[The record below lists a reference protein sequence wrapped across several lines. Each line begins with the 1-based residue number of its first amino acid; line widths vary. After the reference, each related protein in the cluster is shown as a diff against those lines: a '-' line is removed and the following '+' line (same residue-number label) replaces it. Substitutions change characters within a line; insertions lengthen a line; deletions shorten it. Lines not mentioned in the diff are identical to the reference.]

1 MRADRSRLPDV
12 GPDPAFKLPLIAKHT
27 LPNGLQVWTV
37 EHHTVPVVTLVVQVD
52 AGAVADPPGQEG
64 LAAISADMVDEGT
77 GSLSA
82 IEVSEGFARIGA
94 AYDVDVGADATHF
107 SLTTLSRF
115 ADRGAALLADIL
127 VRPSLRPSDFDR
139 VRQLRLDRLR
149 QLKDIPSAVAERAFL
164 RLMYG
169 EHPYGHLPIGNA
181 LALGDLALED
191 VAAFHAARFRP
202 SRATITIAGP
212 LSHGGLLRLADEAF
226 SGWSETSAPID
237 VQGPAEVGSQ
247 DNPTSQHR
255 LGGPPGGRTAPE
267 AVLPTRLAVVPR
279 DGAPQSELRIGH
291 LSARRNT
298 PDYPALLVM
307 NAVLGGQFVSR
318 INLKLREE
326 KGYTYG
332 ARTGFDWRR
341 GIAPFSLH
349 ASVHTASTAD
359 AISDCL
365 AELDGIRGSRPPSER
380 EMLLA
385 KASLTR
391 GYPSSFE
398 TAQQVA
404 RSVAQLA
411 LYGLPDTYFEEFVPR
426 VNTIESADVIRA
438 AERYVDPARAVTL
451 VVGDYQAVAESLRPL
466 GLGEPQVLPPDV

>member
-12 GPDPAFKLPLIAKHT
+12 GPDPSFRFPLIARHT
-27 LPNGLQVWTV
+27 LGNGLHVRTI
-37 EHHTVPVVTLVVQVD
+37 EHHTVPVVSAVLQID
-52 AGAVADPPGQEG
+52 GGAGTDSRGQEG
-64 LAAISADMVDEGT
+64 LAAITADMVDEGT

-82 IEVSEGFARIGA
+82 IDVSERFARIGA
-94 AYDVDVGADATHF
+94 EYDVDIGADATVF

-115 ADRGAALLADIL
+115 AERGASLLADIV
-127 VRPSLRPSDFDR
+127 VRPSLRANDFDR

-149 QLKDIPSAVAERAFL
+149 QLKDLPPAVAERAFL

-169 EHPYGHLPIGNA
+169 EHPYGHLAIGTDAA
-181 LALGDLALED
+181 LRALRVEA
-191 VAAFHAARFRP
+191 VAEFHAATFRP
-202 SRATITIAGP
+202 TRATLVLAGP
-212 LSHGGLLRLADEAF
+212 MSHEELLAIADATF
-226 SGWSETSAPID
+226 SGWTAAAPPTQPSAAADTEPDTS
-237 VQGPAEVGSQ
+237 
-247 DNPTSQHR
+247 
-255 LGGPPGGRTAPE
+255 PP
-267 AVLPTRLAVVPR
+267 RLAMVAR
-279 DGAPQSELRIGH
+279 AGAAQSELRIGH

-318 INLKLREE
+318 VNLRLREE

-341 GIAPFSLH
+341 GIAPFSLQ
-349 ASVHTASTAD
+349 ASVHTAATAD
-359 AISDCL
+359 AIRDTL
-365 AELDGIRGSRPPSER
+365 AEFDGIRGSRPPSEN
-380 EMLLA
+380 EMALA

-391 GYPSSFE
+391 GYPRNFE

-411 LYGLPDTYFEEFVPR
+411 LYDLPDSYFEEFIPR
-426 VNTIESADVIRA
+426 VNAVGPTDVVRV

-451 VVGDYQAVAESLRPL
+451 VVGDHQAIADSLLSL
-466 GLGEPQVLPPDV
+466 GLGEPQLLPADV

>member
-1 MRADRSRLPDV
+1 MRADRSRLPEV
-12 GPDPAFKLPLIAKHT
+12 GPDPAFRFPFIARHT
-27 LPNGLQVWTV
+27 LQNGLRVRTV
-37 EHHTVPVVTLVVQVD
+37 EHHTVPVVTMVVQVD
-52 AGAVADPPGQEG
+52 GGAVADPRGREG
-64 LAAISADMVDEGT
+64 LTAITADMVDEGT
-77 GSLSA
+77 GALSA
-82 IEVSEGFARIGA
+82 IEVSEGLARIGA
-94 AYDVDVGADATHF
+94 QYDVDVGADATCF

-115 ADRGAALLADIL
+115 AECGASLLADIL
-127 VRPSLRPSDFDR
+127 IRPSLRDGDFDR

-149 QLKDIPSAVAERAFL
+149 QLKDLPPAVAERAFL

-181 LALGDLALED
+181 SALGALELQE

-202 SRATITIAGP
+202 SSATIVLAGP
-212 LSHGGLLRLADEAF
+212 LSHDELLQLANGAF
-226 SGWSETSAPID
+226 SAW
-237 VQGPAEVGSQ
+237 
-247 DNPTSQHR
+247 
-255 LGGPPGGRTAPE
+255 PE
-267 AVLPTRLAVVPR
+267 ASTPVEVQIVGDAEEAALPTRLAVVPR
-279 DGAPQSELRIGH
+279 EGAPQSELRIGH

-341 GIAPFSLH
+341 GMAPFSLQ

-365 AELDGIRGSRPPSER
+365 AEFDGIRGSRPPSAR
-380 EMLLA
+380 EMSLA

-391 GYPSSFE
+391 GYPRSFE

-426 VNTIESADVIRA
+426 VHAVGPADVIRA

-451 VVGDYQAVAESLRPL
+451 VVGDYQAVAESLRLL
-466 GLGEPQVLPPDV
+466 GLGEPQLLPADV

>member
-12 GPDPAFKLPLIAKHT
+12 GPDPAFRFPLIARHM
-27 LPNGLQVWTV
+27 LHNGLQVRTV
-37 EHHTVPVVTLVVQVD
+37 EHHTVPVVTMVVQVD
-52 AGAVADPPGQEG
+52 VGAVADPRGREG
-64 LAAISADMVDEGT
+64 LAAITADMVDEGT

-82 IEVSEGFARIGA
+82 IEVSEGLARIGA
-94 AYDVDVGADATHF
+94 EYDVDVGADATCF
-107 SLTTLSRF
+107 SMTTLSRF
-115 ADRGAALLADIL
+115 SERGASLLADIL
-127 VRPSLRPSDFDR
+127 IRPSLRDSDFSR

-149 QLKDIPSAVAERAFL
+149 QLKDLPPAVAERAFL

-181 LALGDLALED
+181 LALGALELED

-202 SRATITIAGP
+202 SRATIVLAGP
-212 LSHGGLLRLADEAF
+212 LSHDGLLRLADEAF
-226 SGWSETSAPID
+226 SGWPEASTPVD
-237 VQGPAEVGSQ
+237 VQAPADAE
-247 DNPTSQHR
+247 
-255 LGGPPGGRTAPE
+255 E
-267 AVLPTRLAVVPR
+267 AASPTRLAVVPR
-279 DGAPQSELRIGH
+279 EGAPQSELRIGH

-341 GIAPFSLH
+341 GIAPFSLQ

-380 EMLLA
+380 EMSLA
-385 KASLTR
+385 KSSLTR
-391 GYPSSFE
+391 GYPRSFE

-426 VNTIESADVIRA
+426 VHAVEPADVIRA

-451 VVGDYQAVAESLRPL
+451 VVGDYQAIAESLRPL
-466 GLGEPQVLPPDV
+466 GLGEPQLLPADV